1 MRIIVYGITGHMGRI
16 VASLLDK
23 GFGGHSLAAGVS
35 PNAPAGFGEYG
46 YASLADFPG
55 EADCVVDFS
64 RHDAVGELLDWCV
77 EKKLPLVIA
86 TTGHTPSEKA
96 AIAAAAERIPI
107 FFSANMSVGVALLV
121 KMARETTKMFPDADI
136 EIVEAHHNRKL
147 DVPSGTALMIA
158 EELRSVRPE
167 AELVIGRHENGRRK
181 KTEIGIHSL
190 RLGNEVGSH
199 EVIVSAGSQTITLRH
214 QAEDRALFAEG
225 ALTAASFLEGRG
237 PGLYGMKDLIGGTK

>member
-1 MRIIVYGITGHMGRI
+1 MFSYQRNFT
-16 VASLLDK
+16 
-23 GFGGHSLAAGVS
+23 
-35 PNAPAGFGEYG
+35 E
-46 YASLADFPG
+46 
-55 EADCVVDFS
+55 ETCVCTPEIW
-64 RHDAVGELLDWCV
+64 DAVTHDPKVKADRQAATEAYRKYGKGKEYDKLK
-77 EKKLPLVIA
+77 KKLPLVIA

-121 KMARETTKMFPDADI
+121 KMARETAKMFPDADI

-181 KTEIGIHSL
+181 KTEIPAL
-190 RLGNEVGSH
+190 R
-199 EVIVSAGSQTITLRH
+199 TLCRK
-214 QAEDRALFAEG
+214 
-225 ALTAASFLEGRG
+225 T
-237 PGLYGMKDLIGGTK
+237 Y